1 MERRFAVHA
10 GAHQQKVSTRGVALV
25 AAVVFATTPALAAPK
40 AGEARVQ
47 FDRGVAAY
55 TKGDYAAAAEAL
67 GASFVLEPDPET
79 LFAWA
84 QTERKLGHCDRAI
97 DLYGKL
103 LEMDLPAENKQAV
116 QAQIDECKVIIAE
129 QQPTT
134 TSVAPADPPPVAADA
149 QAPSPPPEP
158 EPVLAPEG
166 RAWWKDPIGG
176 ALVGAG
182 VAGIGLGVVF
192 LVQARSAYR
201 DKDAAMT
208 YPEYEVLADRADSRG
223 RLGVIATVAGS
234 ALVAAGIVWYVTRK
248 PTEPA
253 LTTLVLPSGGGLAV
267 TGRF

>member
-10 GAHQQKVSTRGVALV
+10 GAHRQKVSTRGVALV
-25 AAVVFATTPALAAPK
+25 AAVVFAASPALAAPK
-40 AGEARVQ
+40 GGEARVQ

-55 TKGDYAAAAEAL
+55 TKGDYATATEAL

-116 QAQIDECKVIIAE
+116 QAQIDECKVILAE
-129 QQPTT
+129 QQPTAAEP
-134 TSVAPADPPPVAADA
+134 VAPASPPPVVTEP
-149 QAPSPPPEP
+149 QPVSSPPEP
-158 EPVLAPEG
+158 APEG
-166 RAWWKDPIGG
+166 RTWWKDPIGG

-182 VAGIGLGVVF
+182 AAGIGLGVVF
-192 LVQARSAYR
+192 LVQARSAFH
-201 DKDAAMT
+201 DKDTAMT
-208 YPEYEVLADRADSRG
+208 YSEYEVLADRADSRG

-234 ALVAAGIVWYVTRK
+234 ALVAAGIVWYATRK
-248 PTEPA
+248 PTEPS
-253 LTTLVLPSGGGLAV
+253 LTTLVLPSGGGVAV